1 MRALAAIAAL
11 AAAGGVTWLALR
23 NRPGNLS
30 GARRRRRGGGLRG
43 EAEAR
48 ELHLYCENDG
58 DIYRQRIE
66 PIRRNLHRKLKKGVY
81 NHEKSKKLWMYAV
94 ESCAKKYAKEFGSPN
109 QPWHKMFS
117 MADRKEVAKEFADNF
132 KQEFLIEGR

>member
-1 MRALAAIAAL
+1 MKPLVGILLAT
-11 AAAGGVTWLALR
+11 AAAGGLYYAAKRSDST
-23 NRPGNLS
+23 LS
-30 GARRRRRGGGLRG
+30 GSRRRRRGGGLRG

-66 PIRRNLHRKLKKGVY
+66 PIRKNLQRKLKRGVY
-81 NHEKSKKLWMYAV
+81 DHEKAKKLWMYAADA
-94 ESCAKKYAKEFGSPN
+94 CAKKYAKEFGDSH

-117 MADRKEVAKEFADNF
+117 MADRKEVAKEFADNY
-132 KQEFLIEGR
+132 KQEFMIEGR